1 MTHPKKST
9 VNPAIKFPALKSPAA
24 KVNVTLRSLFTPLL
38 LLPLLLLPASD
49 VVLAQTRPLT
59 WQEVLKNLFARRP
72 QRGGSRSEPPRR
84 PQRGGSRG
92 EPPICSVTPM
102 MGNNPISA
110 SLLPK
115 PNPNFILNEKPLIA
129 WYGSVGAIKI
139 RDRVTGEE
147 WTRFTP
153 NSTAGLNQVQ
163 YDGEALKDDRAY
175 ELRYFSK
182 KNFKT
187 VLNPIQRFQI
197 LNAVDRAKV
206 NTALAA
212 PPQTGSSQDLVLQQ
226 VNILL
231 NNNLPNDAQA
241 LLLQQTSPTAAL
253 KEAIAAYPDPCI
265 ELSKPPSVRQTN
277 GLP

>member
-1 MTHPKKST
+1 MTRRKKST
-9 VNPAIKFPALKSPAA
+9 VNPALK
-24 KVNVTLRSLFTPLL
+24 LFTPLL
-38 LLPLLLLPASD
+38 ILPLLLIPATD
-49 VVLAQTRPLT
+49 AVLAQARPLT
-59 WQEVLKNLFARRP
+59 WQQVLTNLFGRR
-72 QRGGSRSEPPRR
+72 S
-84 PQRGGSRG
+84 QRGGSRG

-102 MGNNPISA
+102 VGNNPINA
-110 SLLPK
+110 GLFRKPK
-115 PNPNFILNEKPLIA
+115 PNFILNEKPLIA

-139 RDRVTGEE
+139 RDKVTGEE

-163 YDGEALKDDRAY
+163 YDGEALKSDRAY
-175 ELRYFSK
+175 ELRYISK

-197 LNAVDRAKV
+197 LNAVDRANV
-206 NTALAA
+206 NAALA
-212 PPQTGSSQDLVLQQ
+212 PQTLTGSLQDLVLRQ

-231 NNNLPNDAQA
+231 KNNLPNDAQA

-265 ELSKPPSVRQTN
+265 EMSKLSSVLQT
-277 GLP
+277 P

>member
-9 VNPAIKFPALKSPAA
+9 VNPAFKFPVA
-24 KVNVTLRSLFTPLL
+24 KVKSTLRSFTPLL
-38 LLPLLLLPASD
+38 VLPLLLISASD
-49 VVLAQTRPLT
+49 AVLAEAPPLT
-59 WQEVLKNLFARRP
+59 WQQVLTNLFGRR
-72 QRGGSRSEPPRR
+72 S
-84 PQRGGSRG
+84 QRGGSRG

-115 PNPNFILNEKPLIA
+115 PKPNFILNEKPLIA

-163 YDGEALKDDRAY
+163 YDGEALKSDRTY
-175 ELRYFSK
+175 ELRYISK

-187 VLNPIQRFQI
+187 VLDPIQRFQI
-197 LNAVDRAKV
+197 LNAVDRARV
-206 NTALAA
+206 NAALAA
-212 PPQTGSSQDLVLQQ
+212 QPLTGVSQDLLLQQ

-231 NNNLPNDAQA
+231 KNNLPNDAQA
-241 LLLQQTSPTAAL
+241 LLLQQTSPTAPL

-265 ELSKPPSVRQTN
+265 ELSKPPSIPQTN